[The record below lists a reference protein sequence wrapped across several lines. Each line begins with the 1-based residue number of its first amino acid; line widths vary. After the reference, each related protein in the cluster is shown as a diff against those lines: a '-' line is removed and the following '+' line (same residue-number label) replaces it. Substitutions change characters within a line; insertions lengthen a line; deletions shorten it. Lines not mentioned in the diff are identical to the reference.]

1 MESRTR
7 RDSGS
12 GGGKQQ
18 LSMDFLA
25 LAQQCAPLV
34 APQTMAAIVRTESG
48 FRPLAIGVNG
58 GGRLVRQ
65 PETVEEAVVTAKWLI
80 QSGYNIDMGLGQ
92 VNSSNLRRTG
102 LTVEDAFDP
111 CKNLA
116 ASAMILHGNYKDA
129 SRKIVG
135 EQAALN
141 AAISAYN
148 TGNFTAG
155 FSNGYVQ
162 RVVNNAGAT
171 SGVVANTVAP
181 IPLMGG
187 AKPQAKAHT
196 NSKMQAAKAP
206 KPGREAAPV
215 DGWNVYQSSNK
226 SEMVF

>member
-1 MESRTR
+1 MESPTR
-7 RDSGS
+7 RGSCSGS
-12 GGGKQQ
+12 SAKLRQ
-18 LSMDFLA
+18 LILIDFTA

-34 APQTMAAIVRTESG
+34 APQTLAAIVKTESA

-58 GGRLVRQ
+58 GKRLVRQ
-65 PETVEEAVVTAKWLI
+65 PETVDEAVVTAKWLI
-80 QSGYNIDMGLGQ
+80 DNGYNIDLGLGQ
-92 VNSSNLRRTG
+92 VNSSNLRKTG

-116 ASAMILHGNYKDA
+116 ASAMILHGNYKEA

-162 RVVNNAGAT
+162 RVMHNAGAT
-171 SGVVANTVAP
+171 PGVVTNAGVP
-181 IPLMGG
+181 IPLMAG
-187 AKPQAKAHT
+187 AKPPAKVRT
-196 NSKMQAAKAP
+196 KSKPQAAKTVP
-206 KPGREAAPV
+206 DES
-215 DGWNVYQSSNK
+215 WNVYSNNNK
-226 SEMVF
+226 NELAAQ